1 MKVSTPRVADSWGG
15 HAESELGTDSKATS
29 IWNALNQLRIPASL
43 PSGAVL
49 AISVEDP
56 RVSFPP
62 LSVNKTMRARN
73 QGKPSPAQIAQQART
88 SLLSSLSLIFAFYL
102 LRGCVAGVFGG
113 PILDADF
120 FLYVGASLDADLGE
134 RVALGSR
141 RVVVVG

>member
-1 MKVSTPRVADSWGG
+1 VVADSWGG

-29 IWNALNQLRIPASL
+29 IWNALNQLRTPASL

-88 SLLSSLSLIFAFYL
+88 SLSLLSLSSLFYFCFLFAAW
-102 LRGCVAGVFGG
+102 LRGVFSE
-113 PILDADF
+113 AQF
-120 FLYVGASLDADLGE
+120 
-134 RVALGSR
+134 
-141 RVVVVG
+141 